1 MREIGYKI
9 EHKEEVFTFEKQGKN
24 EFKRENPPCF
34 AQSRMCEEV
43 ILLSSPVKKE
53 RKRKGNGN
61 ISYIRRVF

>member
-9 EHKEEVFTFEKQGKN
+9 EHKEEVFEKQGKN
-24 EFKRENPPCF
+24 EFKRENPPSF

>member
-1 MREIGYKI
+1 MREISYKI
-9 EHKEEVFTFEKQGKN
+9 EHKEEVFEKQGKN
-24 EFKRENPPCF
+24 EFKRENPPSF